1 MGYMH
6 TRRYLINLSEDEML
20 RVASEYAEEPVT
32 DLVTASMVI
41 TSAADVGNLTDI
53 CIVLDEYVV
62 QASTTSGYFAHNT
75 TTTDD
80 NTQEGQ

>member
-20 RVASEYAEEPVT
+20 RTASEYAEEPVT
-32 DLVTASMVI
+32 DLVTASTVI

-62 QASTTSGYFAHNT
+62 EADLRRSNLFGNY
-75 TTTDD
+75 D
-80 NTQEGQ
+80 NDTKEDK

>member
-32 DLVTASMVI
+32 GLVTASTVI

-62 QASTTSGYFAHNT
+62 EAHTPGMYFGNYE
-75 TTTDD
+75 DD
-80 NTQEGQ
+80 TKEDK